1 MTMFQILTQKGWWEI
16 MHHTMI
22 QSKRFFPLV
31 AVYFISYHLFVTLV
45 RLKSLKYISHNYPI
59 LLLYM
64 ISVFMLYINVVF
76 DPYCY
81 VYKKINPGFKFLL
94 LHFCI
99 FVSILF
105 KCCRE
110 FLSFEILLKYR
121 CNDFTRFSG
130 FIFICHLLE
139 IYVIFQWLKFVLY
152 ILLYPNS
159 NNLSPAY
166 KCIWEK
172 INLYGAVTYWY
183 TYLFFCF
190 CFY

>member
-81 VYKKINPGFKFLL
+81 VYKKK
-94 LHFCI
+94 
-99 FVSILF
+99 
-105 KCCRE
+105 
-110 FLSFEILLKYR
+110 
-121 CNDFTRFSG
+121 
-130 FIFICHLLE
+130 
-139 IYVIFQWLKFVLY
+139 
-152 ILLYPNS
+152 
-159 NNLSPAY
+159 
-166 KCIWEK
+166 
-172 INLYGAVTYWY
+172 
-183 TYLFFCF
+183 
-190 CFY
+190 